1 MESADFNSTF
11 GKTGAVPLVL
21 RMASLP
27 QKRPLLGMSL
37 NEDAGGSF
45 DMVVVLW
52 SECERGQSDLGIIVP
67 YHISMW

>member
-1 MESADFNSTF
+1 MPETWSPLTLTPHLESPVQF
-11 GKTGAVPLVL
+11 PLVL
-21 RMASLP
+21 HMTSLK

-52 SECERGQSDLGIIVP
+52 SECERGQSDLGTYLI
-67 YHISMW
+67 

>member
-11 GKTGAVPLVL
+11 GKSGAVPLVL
-21 RMASLP
+21 CMTSLS

-45 DMVVVLW
+45 DMVVLW
-52 SECERGQSDLGIIVP
+52 WSGCESG
-67 YHISMW
+67 HE

>member
-11 GKTGAVPLVL
+11 GKSGAVLLVL
-21 RMASLP
+21 CMTSLS

-45 DMVVVLW
+45 DMVVLW
-52 SECERGQSDLGIIVP
+52 WSGCESGRE
-67 YHISMW
+67 

>member
-21 RMASLP
+21 RMTSLS

-45 DMVVVLW
+45 HMVVVWW
-52 SECERGQSDLGIIVP
+52 SGCESGRE
-67 YHISMW
+67 